1 MRFALL
7 MQRRNLMAT
16 PTIAPQLKVPVEK
29 KASGLRES
37 KPIEPKRSVRN
48 LLVEIFE
55 GHEEFLGC
63 TPD

>member
-1 MRFALL
+1 
-7 MQRRNLMAT
+7 MAT